1 MADNDGNAS
10 LKRIPLNEPAD
21 LSAPLRGCVICCT
34 SVPDEKRT
42 QIAKYAEQMGAV
54 HRYDLTL
61 DVTHLIVADY
71 NTPKYRYVARERP
84 DVQPMTLE
92 WIDAVRELW
101 INDQE
106 IDFTLLETEHRL
118 PTFHTLKFSMTGC
131 DDPSERAEIADQ
143 VKANGAIYEGDL
155 TKQITHLI
163 SFRTEGAKYRAARSW
178 GLRIVSVEWLRDS
191 IERGMILDEKL
202 YDLALP
208 IDERGKG
215 AWDKTKPKRTSLG
228 KRSRE
233 GSTAEEGGKRKLRR
247 TASTKLTSQ
256 SEGLWGDIVGG
267 GSMVAQV
274 SRSGAWDNAEDAASP
289 QNQEPKAKAPI
300 APANPSSMKSTIEN
314 LPVRGMFSGCRFYV
328 HGFNA
333 KQDQL
338 LRNHLTTN
346 GSEVADSIQDLVSTE
361 SGSDVKR
368 LFRIVPPDL
377 KVIEYPPLP
386 ESQLDIET
394 ITFWWVERCLHSKKF
409 VEPNEC
415 ILGRPFPM
423 FPIQGFKGMIVSSS
437 AFTGIDLLHLK
448 KAVDLIG
455 ATYSEDMTPQSTVL
469 VTKSLTAL
477 RLDKSECAR
486 EWNIPIVATDW
497 LWECIESGQR
507 LPWAKYKRRLAK
519 KRTDSLPNS
528 KEQPSSKE
536 PSRPERS
543 KSDIVKPVAT
553 SSGHSSSVTRP
564 APSSGLDDAFA
575 KDEPAATSTTRPPQ
589 TSGFDD
595 TAFADDEPN
604 FKEEQVTQALSFAGT
619 SSSTQDLPA
628 KAAPLSERNIN
639 SPTRTVT
646 KAPAP
651 TEPPVIRPQEDIG
664 NAISNLLAK
673 TKTSA
678 QPDSSE
684 NRRRGGNRILGRATS
699 NVSTASRASSVDS
712 TMSHGHPV
720 QYPSGNE
727 KTNEQIELLVNGDKN
742 EVENL
747 ESQLPSTQLQY
758 DDPGS
763 TTAREIVMARSKGEK
778 IDPKKIGLK
787 DRAVTV
793 GDFAPM
799 GRTTRRAGRDRGG
812 PLR

>member
-1 MADNDGNAS
+1 MADCDGNAS
-10 LKRIPLNEPAD
+10 PKRIPLNESAD

-42 QIAKYAEQMGAV
+42 EIAKYAEQMGAT

-84 DVQPMTLE
+84 DVQPMTIE

-106 IDFTLLETEHRL
+106 IDFISLETEHRL

-131 DDPSERAEIADQ
+131 DDPLERAEIADQ

-163 SFRTEGAKYRAARSW
+163 SFRTEGAKYRAAKSW

-202 YDLALP
+202 YDPALP
-208 IDERGKG
+208 INERGKG

-247 TASTKLTSQ
+247 TASTKLASQ
-256 SEGLWGDIVGG
+256 SQGLWGDIVGG
-267 GSMVAQV
+267 GGMVAQV
-274 SRSGAWDNAEDAASP
+274 SRSGVWDNADDEASP
-289 QNQEPKAKAPI
+289 QVQEPKAKAPVV
-300 APANPSSMKSTIEN
+300 PAKSSSMQSTLEN
-314 LPVRGMFSGCRFYV
+314 PPIQGMFSGCRFYLY
-328 HGFNA
+328 GFNA
-333 KQDQL
+333 KQDPL
-338 LRNHLTTN
+338 LRNHLVTN
-346 GSEVADSIQDLVSTE
+346 SGEVADTIENLVDIE
-361 SGSDVKR
+361 SRNNVKR
-368 LFRIVPPDL
+368 LFRIMPPDL
-377 KVIEYPPLP
+377 KVINYPALP
-386 ESQLDIET
+386 QSQLEIET

-409 VEPNEC
+409 VEPSEC

-423 FPIQGFKGMIVSSS
+423 FPIQGFKKMIVSSS

-486 EWNIPIVATDW
+486 DWNIPIVTADW

-507 LPWAKYKRRLAK
+507 LPWTKYKRRLAK

-528 KEQPSSKE
+528 KEQASAKESSR
-536 PSRPERS
+536 SERS
-543 KSDIVKPVAT
+543 KSDIVKPVGT
-553 SSGHSSSVTRP
+553 SSSSMHSS
-564 APSSGLDDAFA
+564 
-575 KDEPAATSTTRPPQ
+575 STTRPPR
-589 TSGFDD
+589 TSGIDDDAFASDEPDRSTRPPPTSGLDD
-595 TAFADDEPN
+595 TAFADDEPEPN
-604 FKEEQVTQALSFAGT
+604 FKEEQVTQALSFART
-619 SSSTQDLPA
+619 VSSSTQELSV

-639 SPTRTVT
+639 SPTRTAAAST
-646 KAPAP
+646 TSAATDSPA
-651 TEPPVIRPQEDIG
+651 TRPQEDIG

-684 NRRRGGNRILGRATS
+684 NRRRGGNRILGRAAS
-699 NVSTASRASSVDS
+699 NVSAASRASSVDS
-712 TMSHGHPV
+712 TMSYGHPV
-720 QYPSGNE
+720 QYPSGHE

-742 EVENL
+742 EVEDM
-747 ESQLPSTQLQY
+747 ESQPPSTQLQY
-758 DDPGS
+758 DDPES
-763 TTAREIVMARSKGEK
+763 TTAREIVMARSKAAA
-778 IDPKKIGLK
+778 I
-787 DRAVTV
+787 AWHS
-793 GDFAPM
+793 
-799 GRTTRRAGRDRGG
+799 
-812 PLR
+812 